1 MAKNYWSIAGIFL
14 TIVLVVTLLE
24 WLPKSRFSHTLD
36 SLIAAIEAESFEKAQ
51 SIWESLATFWKKRR
65 VFIAFENGMDLI
77 KDIDIGIR
85 KVKFFIDI
93 KDKNNALL
101 EAKLLGYYWHEIGE

>member
-1 MAKNYWSIAGIFL
+1 MARNYWSIAGIFL
-14 TIVLVVTLLE
+14 AIVLVVVLLE
-24 WLPKSRFSHTLD
+24 WLPKSNFSRSLD
-36 SLIAAIEAESFEKAQ
+36 SLIAAIEAESFDKAH
-51 SIWESLATFWKKRR
+51 SNWESLATFWKKRR
-65 VFIAFENGMDLI
+65 VFIAFENGMGLL
-77 KDIDIGIR
+77 KDVDIGIR

>member
-1 MAKNYWSIAGIFL
+1 MARNYWSIAGIFL
-14 TIVLVVTLLE
+14 VIVLVVVLLE
-24 WLPKSRFSHTLD
+24 WLPKSRFSQFLD
-36 SLIAAIEAESFEKAQ
+36 GLISAIEAESFDKAH
-51 SIWESLATFWKKRR
+51 SHCESLATFWKKRR
-65 VFIAFENGMDLI
+65 VYIAFENGMDLI
-77 KDIDIGIR
+77 KDVDIGIR